1 MVTAIVTI
9 IMFLVMV
16 SLHEFGHFITARLMN
31 FRILEYAIG
40 FGPAIWKSKK
50 SEIQYSLRIIPFGG
64 YCKFEGE
71 DEKSDDPRAFSNQ
84 AVWKRIIVVAAGGI
98 FNVILGFV
106 LFLLIVLQTSPMVTN
121 KVESVVAES
130 YVAESGLMPG
140 DEIIRINGKK
150 VNFYNDIT
158 LYAQDFTE
166 NTECTVVVKRDGE
179 KKELE
184 FRPTKSKVVY
194 SYKEDGIN
202 VSEFING
209 KEAENTFYKYSD
221 EVKKDEDLVGK
232 DETVE
237 RLIIGFVP
245 HREDVTV
252 FNVWGEAWNQTRFV
266 VKLVYNSLWQMVTGK
281 LGVDQMSGPVG
292 IVKEVNTAVNSG
304 STSWLYVLNLTA
316 LLTINLGV
324 FNLLPIPALDGG
336 RLFFMLIELITRKK
350 IPPEREGLVHG
361 IGFMLLIALV
371 IFISFNDIAK
381 LIQGG

>member
-16 SLHEFGHFITARLMN
+16 SLHEFGHFITAKLMN
-31 FRILEYAIG
+31 FKILEYAIG

-71 DEKSDDPRAFSNQ
+71 DTESNDPRAFSNQ

-106 LFLLIVLQTSPMVTN
+106 LFLLIVSQTSPMVTN

-166 NTECTVVVKRDGE
+166 NTECTLVVKREGD
-179 KKELE
+179 KKELV
-184 FRPTKSKVVY
+184 FRPTKSRVIY
-194 SYKEDGIN
+194 SYKEDGIK

-209 KEAENTFYKYSD
+209 KEAETAFHKYSKD
-221 EVKKDEDLVGK
+221 IIKDEELIGK

-245 HREDVTV
+245 HQEDVTI
-252 FNVWGEAWNQTRFV
+252 FNIWGETWNQTRFV
-266 VKLVYNSLWQMVTGK
+266 VKLVYNSLWQMLTGK

-316 LLTINLGV
+316 LLTINLGI

-361 IGFMLLIALV
+361 IGFMLLIALI
-371 IFISFNDIAK
+371 IFISFNDITK

>member
-16 SLHEFGHFITARLMN
+16 SLHEFGHFITAKLMN
-31 FRILEYAIG
+31 FKILEYAIG

-71 DEKSDDPRAFSNQ
+71 DTESNDPRAFSNQ

-106 LFLLIVLQTSPMVTN
+106 LFLLIVSQTSPMVTN
-121 KVESVVAES
+121 RVESVVAES

-140 DEIIRINGKK
+140 DEIIKINGKK

-158 LYAQDFTE
+158 LYAQEFTE
-166 NTECTVVVKRDGE
+166 NTKCTVVVKRDGE
-179 KKELE
+179 KKELA
-184 FRPTKSKVVY
+184 FRPTKSKVIY
-194 SYKEDGIN
+194 SYNEDGIN

-209 KEAENTFYKYSD
+209 KETENTFYEYSD
-221 EVKKDEDLVGK
+221 DVEKDEELVGK
-232 DETVE
+232 EETVE

-245 HREDVTV
+245 HQEDVTI

-336 RLFFMLIELITRKK
+336 RLFFMLIELVTRKK

-371 IFISFNDIAK
+371 IFISFNDITK

>member
-16 SLHEFGHFITARLMN
+16 SLHEFGHFITAKLMN
-31 FRILEYAIG
+31 FKILEYAIG

-71 DEKSDDPRAFSNQ
+71 DTESNDPRAFSNQ

-106 LFLLIVLQTSPMVTN
+106 LFLLIVSQTSPMVTN

-130 YVAESGLMPG
+130 YDAESGLMPG

-166 NTECTVVVKRDGE
+166 NTECTLVVKREGD
-179 KKELE
+179 KKELV
-184 FRPTKSKVVY
+184 FRPTKSRVIY
-194 SYKEDGIN
+194 SYKEDGIK

-209 KEAENTFYKYSD
+209 KEAETTFYKYSED
-221 EVKKDEDLVGK
+221 IIKDEELIGK

-245 HREDVTV
+245 HQEDVTV
-252 FNVWGEAWNQTRFV
+252 FNIWGETWNQTRFV
-266 VKLVYNSLWQMVTGK
+266 VKLVYNSLWQMLTGK

-316 LLTINLGV
+316 LLTINLGI

-361 IGFMLLIALV
+361 IGFMLLIVLI
-371 IFISFNDIAK
+371 IFISFNDITK